1 MKKSA
6 RGSGSGKKG
15 SQGKKQS
22 SLTKQK
28 LIDFLIRSAEV
39 ERKL

>member
-1 MKKSA
+1 MKKQGLS
-6 RGSGSGKKG
+6 SSGKKG
-15 SQGKKQS
+15 DSRKKQS

-28 LIDFLIRSAEV
+28 LVDFLMRAAEV